1 MGIPFQSL
9 TVFCGARSGAHPQYE
24 KLAYEIGRWLAT
36 NKIRLVYGGGSVGLM
51 GALAR
56 GAYENGGFIV
66 GVIPEALK
74 ARELE
79 FKESHELIVVEDMH
93 QRKATMSSR
102 GDAFLT
108 LPGGFGTLEEIFEM
122 ITWRQ
127 LGFHQK
133 PLYFL
138 NSNNYFL
145 GLQNF
150 IHHMSQEKFISPQD
164 LDLLEFF
171 SSLESWETKWKK

>member
-1 MGIPFQSL
+1 MGIPFRSL
-9 TVFCGARSGAHPQYE
+9 TVFCGARSGARPEYE
-24 KLAYEIGRWLAT
+24 KLAYSMGHWLAE
-36 NKIRLVYGGGSVGLM
+36 NKIELVYGGGSVGLM

-56 GAYENGGFIV
+56 GAYENGGYII

-74 ARELE
+74 ARELD
-79 FKESHELIVVEDMH
+79 FKQSHELIIVEDMH
-93 QRKATMSSR
+93 ERKATMSAR

-127 LGFHQK
+127 LGFHKK

-138 NSNNYFL
+138 NLNQYYS
-145 GLQNF
+145 GLISF
-150 IHHMSQEKFISPQD
+150 INHMAEEKFLNDQD
-164 LDLLEFF
+164 KELIEFF
-171 SSLESWETKWKK
+171 SSFENWKTKWQK

>member
-1 MGIPFQSL
+1 MGIPFRSL
-9 TVFCGARSGAHPQYE
+9 TVFCGARSGAQPEYE
-24 KLAYEIGRWLAT
+24 KLAYELGQWLAE
-36 NKIRLVYGGGSVGLM
+36 NKIDLVYGGGSVGLM
-51 GALAR
+51 GALAQ
-56 GAYENGGFIV
+56 GAYENGGYII

-79 FKESHELIVVEDMH
+79 FKKSHELIVVEDMH
-93 QRKATMSSR
+93 ERKATMSAR

-127 LGFHQK
+127 LGFHKK

-138 NSNNYFL
+138 NINQYYSGLKNY
-145 GLQNF
+145 
-150 IHHMSQEKFISPQD
+150 IHHMAQEKFVSPQD
-164 LDLLEFF
+164 VELLEFF
-171 SSLESWETKWKK
+171 NSFESWKSNWKK

>member
-9 TVFCGARSGAHPQYE
+9 TVFCGARSGANPEFE
-24 KLAYEIGRWLAT
+24 KLAYELGQWLAI
-36 NKIRLVYGGGSVGLM
+36 NKINLVYGGGSVGLM

-56 GAYENGGFIV
+56 GAFENGGYIV

-79 FKESHELIVVEDMH
+79 FKEAHELIVVQDMH
-93 QRKATMSSR
+93 QRKATMSLR

-138 NSNNYFL
+138 NSHDYFL
-145 GLQNF
+145 GLKNF
-150 IHHMSQEKFISPQD
+150 IHHMSQEKFISPED
-164 LDLLEFF
+164 MDLLEFF
-171 SSLESWETKWKK
+171 SGIESWKTKWKK

>member
-1 MGIPFQSL
+1 MGIPFRSL
-9 TVFCGARSGAHPQYE
+9 TVFCGARSGARPEYE
-24 KLAYEIGRWLAT
+24 LLAYNVGQWLAE
-36 NKIRLVYGGGSVGLM
+36 NKIELVYGGGSVGLM

-56 GAYENGGFIV
+56 GAFENGGYII

-79 FKESHELIVVEDMH
+79 FKKSHELIVVEDMH
-93 QRKATMSSR
+93 QRKATMSAR

-127 LGFHQK
+127 LGFHKK

-138 NSNNYFL
+138 NLDQYYS
-145 GLQNF
+145 GLKNF
-150 IHHMSQEKFISPQD
+150 IDHMSQEQFVSRQD
-164 LDLLEFF
+164 IELIEFF
-171 SSLESWETKWKK
+171 SSFESWKSKWKK